1 MTDHNNLLNLFSVSE
16 IDILDFKRDIPDLSD
31 KAKLPEF
38 IKDVIAISN
47 SVYKKDAKR
56 GYLIFGV
63 ENKTRS
69 PRNILGQVANTK
81 TISADSHSQIE
92 INELNQK
99 EFIQKIKDYVHGFFG
114 EMIVN
119 YLAFPNPDFP
129 ENLAGVLEI
138 TTIYGPFSVHK
149 EIEKFDS
156 KGKQIG
162 VVRKGQSWIRNGE
175 DTKELYPD
183 ELYSLANSKKVFQR
197 LDPVAQVVN
206 FSAYNAAEINAIK
219 KYYEGYPLKWGIIL
233 ANGDVE
239 RDIAPK
245 IENKLSENPEVSRI
259 ICITG
264 DAGAGKSTLAWR
276 LAYQYSTSK
285 NIPLIQVWDSDSP
298 QTWYQI
304 ESVAISYK
312 EPLVVLVDDVFRS
325 EMASRALAVIGESS
339 KITIIATSRHN
350 EIPRDLSFQMPM
362 HVFKLGKPSV
372 AEISLALNKLNL
384 LPEKLEPG
392 FLHKIQK
399 TPSWLVMMYELTGG
413 EDLQK
418 RVRSSINQLQKQD
431 EIVFRAYEYICF
443 GSQYDLSFPENLLLN
458 LDNKGYF
465 YGVKER
471 PASQGI
477 IFRTYR
483 PGFLRSLHALIS
495 KEALLVYRRD
505 PIVVLDE
512 LISATNPEDVYH
524 RMFIFNLIDK
534 IVTTSQLN
542 RIGNLLNQ
550 QAVKIE
556 DIIRNSSITELSAFQ
571 INFFRKIND
580 KARVEQIERL
590 ITTKPPETAS
600 DWAVLADK
608 VIASSSKEDGRKL
621 TEKISVWLIAHDDGH
636 VKSLYLRLVETFGN
650 DNKIRKLI
658 DESHLWLQS
667 NPEKTDYRQRYLNLV
682 SKNGT
687 KEQIER
693 SIQDTSEWL
702 EKFPAAINVQ
712 QKFLALVARRGT
724 NSQASKFIE
733 NTNGRFEANRTGF
746 ALSPAFLTMVN
757 KRGTDYQ
764 LRKTLNLSLE
774 WLVYHPDDTEIR
786 KTILGIT
793 NEREDIGLANK
804 VIGDTFDWLK
814 SKPQD
819 IGVRP
824 ALLSLV
830 ANKGTF
836 EQVEIAKQS
845 TKTYLQKN
853 AEKVNIWISY
863 FELIEIR
870 GSMEENKALLAEGI
884 QWLKKYPNSNKMRTR
899 IIQVAK
905 RIGTLEQI
913 SFLISFNEDWEA
925 TKKYP
930 EFSKEYKSLIQKHNK
945 LISHSK

>member
-1 MTDHNNLLNLFSVSE
+1 MTDEINLFSLFSISE
-16 IDILDFKRDIPDLSD
+16 IDTLDFKREIPDLSD

-38 IKDVIAISN
+38 IKDVIAIGN

-63 ENKTRS
+63 ENKTRD
-69 PRNILGQVANTK
+69 PRSILGQVANTK
-81 TISADSHSQIE
+81 TISANSRSQIE

-99 EFIQKIKDYVHGFFG
+99 EFIQKIQDYVHGFFG

-119 YLAFPNPDFP
+119 YFAFPNPNSP
-129 ENLAGVLEI
+129 ENLVGALEI
-138 TTIYGPFSVHK
+138 TAIYGPFSVHK

-156 KGKQIG
+156 KEKQIG
-162 VVRKGQSWIRNGE
+162 VVRKGQSWIRKGE

-183 ELYSLANSKKVFQR
+183 DVYRLANSKIIFQK
-197 LDPVAQVVN
+197 LGSVAQVVN
-206 FSAYNAAEINAIK
+206 FNTYNAAEADAIK

-239 RDIAPK
+239 RDITPQ
-245 IENKLSENPEVSRI
+245 IEKKLNEKSEESKI

-264 DAGAGKSTLAWR
+264 EAGAGKSTLAWR
-276 LAYQYSTSK
+276 LAYQYSTGK

-304 ESVAISYK
+304 ESVATSYK

-339 KITIIATSRHN
+339 KITLIATSRLN

-362 HVFKLGKPSV
+362 QVFRLGKPSV

-431 EIVFRAYEYICF
+431 DVVFRAYEYICF

-458 LDNKGYF
+458 LDNKGFF
-465 YGVKER
+465 YDVKER

-495 KEALLVYRRD
+495 KEALLVYQRD
-505 PIVVLDE
+505 PIIVIDE
-512 LISATNPEDVYH
+512 LISAISPEDVYH
-524 RMFIFNLIDK
+524 RMFIINLLDK
-534 IVTTSQLN
+534 LVATSQLN
-542 RIGNLLNQ
+542 RIGNLLNKQ
-550 QAVKIE
+550 SVKIE
-556 DIIRNSSITELSAFQ
+556 SVIHNSSITELSVFQ
-571 INFFRKIND
+571 LVFFRKIND
-580 KARVEQIERL
+580 KARVEQIELL
-590 ITTKPPETAS
+590 ITTKPPETGS

-608 VIASSSKEDGRKL
+608 AIASNLKEDGRRL
-621 TEKISVWLIAHDDGH
+621 TEKISTWLMDHDDGH

-682 SKNGT
+682 GKNGT
-687 KEQIER
+687 KEQILR
-693 SIQDTSEWL
+693 AIQDTSEWL
-702 EKFPAAINVQ
+702 VNFPTAINVQ
-712 QKFLALVARRGT
+712 QKFLALVAKHGT
-724 NSQASKFIE
+724 NNQASKFIE
-733 NTNGRFEANRTGF
+733 ITNATFEANRTEF
-746 ALSPAFLTMVN
+746 ALSAAFLTMV
-757 KRGTDYQ
+757 KSRGADHQ

-774 WLVYHPDDTEIR
+774 WLGYHPDDTEIR
-786 KTILGIT
+786 KTILGII
-793 NEREDIGLANK
+793 NEREDVGPANK
-804 VIGDTFDWLK
+804 IIDDTFNWLK
-814 SKPQD
+814 GKPQD
-819 IGVRP
+819 VGVRP

-830 ANKGTF
+830 AKKGTL
-836 EQVEIAKQS
+836 EQIEIAKLS
-845 TKTYLQKN
+845 TKTFLQKN

-863 FELIEIR
+863 FDLIEIR
-870 GSMEENKALLAEGI
+870 GSTEENKALLAEGI
-884 QWLKKYPNSNKMRTR
+884 QWLKQYPNSNKMRTR

-913 SFLISFNEDWEA
+913 SFLISFNKDWEA

-930 EFSKEYKSLIQKHNK
+930 EFSKEYNSLIQKYNM
-945 LISHSK
+945 LSNHSK

>member
-1 MTDHNNLLNLFSVSE
+1 MTDENNLLPLFSISE
-16 IDILDFKRDIPDLSD
+16 MDTLDFKREIPDLSD
-31 KAKLPEF
+31 KTKLPEF
-38 IKDVIAISN
+38 IKDVIAIGN

-63 ENKTRS
+63 ENKARDPRS
-69 PRNILGQVANTK
+69 IFGQVANTK
-81 TISADSHSQIE
+81 TISANSRSQID

-119 YLAFPNPDFP
+119 YFAFPHPNSP
-129 ENLAGVLEI
+129 ENLTGVLEI
-138 TTIYGPFSVHK
+138 TAIYGPFSVHK

-175 DTKELYPD
+175 DTKDLYPD
-183 ELYSLANSKKVFQR
+183 DLYNLANSKKVFER
-197 LDPVAQVVN
+197 LEPVAQVIN
-206 FSAYNAAEINAIK
+206 FSAYHAEETDAIK
-219 KYYEGYPLKWGIIL
+219 KYYEGYPLRWGIIL

-245 IENKLSENPEVSRI
+245 IENKLHEKPEESKI

-264 DAGAGKSTLAWR
+264 EAGAGKSTLAWR

-304 ESVAISYK
+304 ESVAMSYK
-312 EPLVVLVDDVFRS
+312 EPMVVLVDDVFRS
-325 EMASRALAVIGESS
+325 EMASRALSVIGESS

-362 HVFKLGKPSV
+362 QVFRLGKPSV

-418 RVRSSINQLQKQD
+418 RVRASVKQLQKQD
-431 EIVFRAYEYICF
+431 DIVFRAYEYICF

-495 KEALLVYRRD
+495 KEALLVYQRD

-512 LISATNPEDVYH
+512 LISAANPEDLYH
-524 RMFIFNLIDK
+524 RLFIFNLIDK
-534 IVTTSQLN
+534 FVTASQLD
-542 RIGNLLNQ
+542 RVGNLLNKQ
-550 QAVKIE
+550 VAKIE
-556 DIIRNSSITELSAFQ
+556 EIIQGSSITELSVFQ
-571 INFFRKIND
+571 LNFFRKIND
-580 KARVEQIERL
+580 KKRVEQIEYL
-590 ITTKPPETAS
+590 ITTKLPETAS

-608 VIASSSKEDGRKL
+608 AITSSSKEDGRKL
-621 TEKISVWLIAHDDGH
+621 TEKISAWLTDHDDGH

-650 DNKIRKLI
+650 ENKIRKLI
-658 DESHLWLQS
+658 DESHLWLKT

-682 SKNGT
+682 SKNGA
-687 KEQIER
+687 KGQIER
-693 SIQDTSEWL
+693 AIQDTSEWL
-702 EKFPAAINVQ
+702 EKFPTAINVQ
-712 QKFLALVARRGT
+712 QKFLALVVRHGT
-724 NSQASKFIE
+724 NSQANKFIE
-733 NTNGRFEANRTGF
+733 KTSTAFEANRTDF
-746 ALSPAFLTMVN
+746 ALSAAFLTMVN
-757 KRGTDYQ
+757 KRGSDHQ
-764 LRKTLNLSLE
+764 LRKVLNLSLE

-786 KTILGIT
+786 KTILGII
-793 NEREDIGLANK
+793 NEREDVGSAKKI
-804 VIGDTFDWLK
+804 IDHSFDWLK
-814 SKPQD
+814 GKPQD
-819 IGVRP
+819 IGIRP

-830 ANKGTF
+830 ANKGTP
-836 EQVEIAKQS
+836 EQIEIAKQA

-863 FELIEIR
+863 FELIETH

-884 QWLKKYPNSNKMRTR
+884 QWLKQHPNSTKMRTR
-899 IIQVAK
+899 IMQVAK
-905 RIGTLEQI
+905 RLGTQEQI
-913 SFLISFNEDWEA
+913 SFLISFNQDWE
-925 TKKYP
+925 TRIKDP
-930 EFSKEYKSLIQKHNK
+930 EFSKEYM
-945 LISHSK
+945 

>member
-1 MTDHNNLLNLFSVSE
+1 MTELNNLLNLFSVSE

-31 KAKLPEF
+31 KTKLSEF

-56 GYLIFGV
+56 GYLIFGI

-69 PRNILGQVANTK
+69 PRSILGQVANTK

-99 EFIQKIKDYVHGFFG
+99 EFIQKIKGYVQGFFG

-119 YLAFPNPDFP
+119 YLAFPNPDSP
-129 ENLAGVLEI
+129 ENLTGVLEI
-138 TTIYGPFSVHK
+138 TAIYGPFSVYK

-156 KGKQIG
+156 NGKQIG
-162 VVRKGQSWIRNGE
+162 VVRKGQSWIRSGE

-183 ELYSLANSKKVFQR
+183 ELYNLANSKKVFQR
-197 LDPVAQVVN
+197 LEPVAQVVN

-259 ICITG
+259 ICIAG
-264 DAGAGKSTLAWR
+264 EAGAGKSTLAWR

-312 EPLVVLVDDVFRS
+312 EPLIVLVDDVFRS
-325 EMASRALAVIGESS
+325 EIASRALAVIGESS
-339 KITIIATSRHN
+339 KITVIATSRHN

-362 HVFKLGKPSV
+362 QVFKLGKPSV

-392 FLHKIQK
+392 FLQKIQK

-458 LDNKGYF
+458 LDNKGNF

-471 PASQGI
+471 PSSQGI

-495 KEALLVYRRD
+495 KEALLVYQRD

-534 IVTTSQLN
+534 IVTTSQVN
-542 RIGNLLNQ
+542 RIGNLLSQ

-590 ITTKPPETAS
+590 ITTKLPETAS
-600 DWAVLADK
+600 DWAVLADR

-621 TEKISVWLIAHDDGH
+621 TEKISVWLIDHDDGH

-658 DESHLWLQS
+658 DESHLWLQVNS
-667 NPEKTDYRQRYLNLV
+667 EKTDYRQRYLNLV

-687 KEQIER
+687 KEQIKR

-712 QKFLALVARRGT
+712 QKFLALVARHGT

-733 NTNGRFEANRTGF
+733 NTNARFEANRTGF
-746 ALSPAFLTMVN
+746 TLSPTFLTMVN

-764 LRKTLNLSLE
+764 LRKALNLSLE

-786 KTILGIT
+786 KTILGII
-793 NEREDIGLANK
+793 NEGEDIGLASK
-804 VIGDTFDWLK
+804 LIDDTFEWLK
-814 SKPQD
+814 KKPQD

-830 ANKGTF
+830 ANKGTL
-836 EQVEIAKQS
+836 EQVEIAKQA
-845 TKTYLQKN
+845 TKTFLQKN
-853 AEKVNIWISY
+853 AEKVNVWISY

-930 EFSKEYKSLIQKHNK
+930 EFSKEYKLLIQKHNK
-945 LISHSK
+945 LISHLK

>member
-1 MTDHNNLLNLFSVSE
+1 MADENNLLSLFSISE

-38 IKDVIAISN
+38 IKDVIAIGN
-47 SVYKKDAKR
+47 SAFAKDARR

-63 ENKTRS
+63 ENKTRDS
-69 PRNILGQVANTK
+69 RSISGQVANTK
-81 TISADSHSQIE
+81 AISTSTHSKIE

-99 EFIQKIKDYVHGFFG
+99 EFIQKIRDYVQGFFG
-114 EMIVN
+114 DMIVN
-119 YLAFPNPDFP
+119 YFAIPNPKSP

-138 TTIYGPFSVHK
+138 TAIYGPFSVNK

-162 VVRKGQSWIRNGE
+162 VIRKGQSWIREG
-175 DTKELYPD
+175 DVTKELHPD
-183 ELYSLANSKKVFQR
+183 DVSRLANSKIIFQK
-197 LDPVAQVVN
+197 LGSVGQVVN
-206 FSAYNAAEINAIK
+206 FNAYAVAEIDAIK
-219 KYYEGYPLKWGIIL
+219 KYYEGHPLGWGIIL

-245 IENKLSENPEVSRI
+245 IENRLNEKPEESKI

-264 DAGAGKSTLAWR
+264 EIGAGKSTLAWR

-304 ESVAISYK
+304 ESVAMSYK

-325 EMASRALAVIGESS
+325 EMASRALSVIGESS
-339 KITIIATSRHN
+339 KITIIATSRRN
-350 EIPRDLSFQMPM
+350 EVPRDLSFQMPM
-362 HVFKLGKPSV
+362 QVFRLGKPSV

-418 RVRSSINQLQKQD
+418 RVRSSVNQLQKQD
-431 EIVFRAYEYICF
+431 DIVFRAYEYICF

-458 LDNKGYF
+458 LDAKGYF

-495 KEALLVYRRD
+495 KEALLVYQRD

-512 LISATNPEDVYH
+512 LISAANPEDFYH
-524 RMFIFNLIDK
+524 RLFIFNLIDRL
-534 IVTTSQLN
+534 VATSQLN
-542 RIGNLLNQ
+542 RIGDLLNK

-556 DIIRNSSITELSAFQ
+556 DIIHNSSITELSAFQ
-571 INFFRKIND
+571 LNFFRKIND
-580 KARVEQIERL
+580 KARVEQIEHL
-590 ITTKPPETAS
+590 ITTKLPETAS

-608 VIASSSKEDGRKL
+608 AITSSSKEDGRKL
-621 TEKISVWLIAHDDGH
+621 TEKISAWLTDHDDGH

-650 DNKIRKLI
+650 ENKIRKLI
-658 DESHLWLQS
+658 DESHLWLQT

-682 SKNGT
+682 SKNGA
-687 KEQIER
+687 KGQIER
-693 SIQDTSEWL
+693 AIQDTSEWL
-702 EKFPAAINVQ
+702 EKFPTAINVQ
-712 QKFLALVARRGT
+712 QKFLALVAKHGT
-724 NSQASKFIE
+724 NSQANKFIE
-733 NTNGRFEANRTGF
+733 KTSAAFEANRTNF
-746 ALSPAFLTMVN
+746 ALSATFLTMVN
-757 KRGTDYQ
+757 RRGSDHQ
-764 LRKTLNLSLE
+764 LRKVLNLSLE
-774 WLVYHPDDTEIR
+774 WLGYHPNDTEIR
-786 KTILGIT
+786 KTILGII
-793 NEREDIGLANK
+793 NEREDVGSANK
-804 VIGDTFDWLK
+804 IIDNSFDWLK

-819 IGVRP
+819 IGIRP

-830 ANKGTF
+830 ANQ
-836 EQVEIAKQS
+836 E
-845 TKTYLQKN
+845 
-853 AEKVNIWISY
+853 
-863 FELIEIR
+863 R
-870 GSMEENKALLAEGI
+870 
-884 QWLKKYPNSNKMRTR
+884 P
-899 IIQVAK
+899 
-905 RIGTLEQI
+905 
-913 SFLISFNEDWEA
+913 
-925 TKKYP
+925 
-930 EFSKEYKSLIQKHNK
+930 SK
-945 LISHSK
+945 